1 MILYPNAKINIGLN
15 ILSKREDGFHNIE
28 TLMYPVNITDI
39 LTINTVENSNEK
51 IVFTT
56 TGLFIDAEPE
66 DNLIVKAYN
75 LLDKYYNLPSL
86 KIHLHKSIPF
96 GAGLGGGSAD
106 CAFVIKGINKLCNL
120 NISEKTMEEFAAK
133 LGSDTAFFIKNKPA
147 MATGR
152 GEILKSANIDLS
164 NYKIA
169 IVIPSVSVST
179 KQAYSL
185 VKPKQPKFNLQESLK
200 KDLDYWKTTIFNDF
214 EASVF
219 AQFSEIKDVK
229 NILYKAGAIYASL
242 SGSGSSVFGIFK
254 SKPNLKSMFPENYF
268 YKADL

>member
-1 MILYPNAKINIGLN
+1 
-15 ILSKREDGFHNIE
+15 
-28 TLMYPVNITDI
+28 
-39 LTINTVENSNEK
+39 
-51 IVFTT
+51 
-56 TGLFIDAEPE
+56 
-66 DNLIVKAYN
+66 
-75 LLDKYYNLPSL
+75 
-86 KIHLHKSIPF
+86 
-96 GAGLGGGSAD
+96 
-106 CAFVIKGINKLCNL
+106 
-120 NISEKTMEEFAAK
+120 
-133 LGSDTAFFIKNKPA
+133 
-147 MATGR
+147 
-152 GEILKSANIDLS
+152 
-164 NYKIA
+164 
-169 IVIPSVSVST
+169 
-179 KQAYSL
+179 